1 MSKSE
6 QRYRVDHMETF
17 VEMLLVGAIVEMQ
30 ERFFHAR
37 PISADMKE
45 LLDLS
50 DDVLSAM
57 GYDASDWGPYTII
70 DGWVR
75 PVSVN
80 L

>member
-1 MSKSE
+1 
-6 QRYRVDHMETF
+6 METF

-57 GYDASDWGPYTII
+57 GYDASD
-70 DGWVR
+70 
-75 PVSVN
+75 
-80 L
+80 